1 MKNRILFTVF
11 AIALMFAFTA
21 CNNAADD
28 KQYGS
33 ADEMVSFA
41 KENITSISI
50 DEFHT
55 EFAEA
60 EHLTIVDVREPEEF
74 AISCIPGAINVPR
87 GVLEFS
93 IGDKVSRGET
103 VYVYCNNTNRSA
115 LAVYDMAKLKYS
127 KAVMIDSGFDV
138 WQEKY
143 PEDVQL
149 EPSGSEENKPA
160 APAGGGGCGG

>member
-1 MKNRILFTVF
+1 MKKRILFSVF
-11 AIALMFAFTA
+11 ASALLLAFTSCKPDA
-21 CNNAADD
+21 N

-33 ADEMVSFA
+33 ADEKVSYA
-41 KENITSISI
+41 KENIKSISI
-50 DEFHT
+50 EEFHA

-93 IGDKVSRGET
+93 IGDKVPRSEK
-103 VYVYCNNTNRSA
+103 VYVYCDNTNRSA

-127 KAVMIDSGFDV
+127 NAVLIESGFDA

-143 PEDVQL
+143 PEDIEL
-149 EPSGSEENKPA
+149 EPSGSSDNKPA